1 MLEPRS
7 KNYDIN
13 KDHPNE
19 NKQAIYSAQDIARKS
34 ATMTCLAETPV
45 QAGSENALQR
55 GRKKKSIRMKGMGIG
70 KQEAATRSRASYV
83 MDQGNICLSV
93 IGPESEEKE
102 NCMEVDSHWQL

>member
-19 NKQAIYSAQDIARKS
+19 KKKQAIYSAQDIARKS

-45 QAGSENALQR
+45 HAGSENAL
-55 GRKKKSIRMKGMGIG
+55 
-70 KQEAATRSRASYV
+70 
-83 MDQGNICLSV
+83 
-93 IGPESEEKE
+93 
-102 NCMEVDSHWQL
+102 

>member
-34 ATMTCLAETPV
+34 ATMTFLAETPV
-45 QAGSENALQR
+45 QAGSENAL
-55 GRKKKSIRMKGMGIG
+55 
-70 KQEAATRSRASYV
+70 
-83 MDQGNICLSV
+83 
-93 IGPESEEKE
+93 
-102 NCMEVDSHWQL
+102 